1 MSFQAGIWE
10 GSNLLEVG
18 LADPDTRFALLC
30 GIVFLYLSPRVAC
43 PQRFMKP
50 ISLLSKKINSY
61 STEIGAMYF
70 QPENIT
76 FIEETW
82 HCI

>member
-18 LADPDTRFALLC
+18 LADPDTCFALPC
-30 GIVFLYLSPRVAC
+30 GIVFLYLSARVAC

-50 ISLLSKKINSY
+50 ISLLSKRLTLTVQK
-61 STEIGAMYF
+61 
-70 QPENIT
+70 
-76 FIEETW
+76 
-82 HCI
+82 